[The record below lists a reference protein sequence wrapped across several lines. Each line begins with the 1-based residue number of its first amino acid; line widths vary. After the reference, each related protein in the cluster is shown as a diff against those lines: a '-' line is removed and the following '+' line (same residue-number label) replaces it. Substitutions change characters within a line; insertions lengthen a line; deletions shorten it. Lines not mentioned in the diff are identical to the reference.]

1 MSPAVNTEA
10 NKALV
15 VEFIRRFETG
25 DLDHAYELL
34 AEGFRWEVMGDSHIA
49 GVHDKATIRAISQ
62 GVVDVFETPPSWTP
76 TNVIAEGDQVACEA
90 VSSGDAR
97 SGFRYRNRY
106 HLLVTV
112 RDGLMV
118 QAKEYMDTKHLAD
131 LIASMAD
138 YTASVAATSGP
149 GATVT
154 DTSGSA

>member
-1 MSPAVNTEA
+1 MADEQTLEA
-10 NKALV
+10 NKAVV

-34 AEGFRWEVMGDSHIA
+34 AEDFHWEVMGDSDIA

-62 GVVDVFETPPSWTP
+62 GVVDVFETPPRWTP

-90 VSSGDAR
+90 VSSGEAR

-106 HLLVTV
+106 HLLVSV

-118 QAKEYMDTKHLAD
+118 EAKEYMDTKHVAD
-131 LIASMAD
+131 LIASMVAYAGAGD
-138 YTASVAATSGP
+138 PAASG
-149 GATVT
+149 T
-154 DTSGSA
+154 DTPGSA